1 MRQDRPWGYWR
12 VLYHIGNTKVKELV
26 VKPGH
31 SLSMQKHQH
40 RNEYWHVVEGEATIK
55 LEYPHNEIRSST
67 IYKNHHFS
75 ISLGVWHQLVN
86 NGDTLLT
93 IIEIQHGE
101 KCEEDDIE
109 RKIIMK
115 MPGTIGSAKIIFED
129 KE

>member
-26 VKPGH
+26 VHSGQ
-31 SLSMQKHQH
+31 SLSMQRHQY
-40 RNEYWHVVEGEATIK
+40 RNEYWHVVEGEATVKI
-55 LEYPHNEIRSST
+55 EYPREEIRTWT
-67 IYKNHHFS
+67 IYKNSHFS
-75 ISLGVWHQLVN
+75 IPLGAWHQLVN
-86 NGDTLLT
+86 NGEKNLV

-109 RKIIMK
+109 RKMILP
-115 MPGTIGSAKIIFED
+115 MPGTIGGAKIDFGD

>member
-26 VKPGH
+26 VNSGQ
-31 SLSMQKHQH
+31 SLSMQRHQF
-40 RNEYWHVVEGEATIK
+40 RNEYWHIVEGEATVK
-55 LEYPHNEIRSST
+55 LEYPGNEIRTST

-75 ISLGVWHQLVN
+75 IPMGVWHQLIN
-86 NGDTLLT
+86 NGDKFLR

-109 RKIIMK
+109 RKMIMP
-115 MPGTIGSAKIIFED
+115 MPGTIGSAKLTFGD